1 MINFLRQYWLSTV
14 VIAIILVLCF
24 INTSPLP
31 VVPVRNIDKLVHT
44 IMFLGLS
51 GVIFFDG
58 TRYLRFSISKM
69 QIFWSVFFFPTI
81 LGGVIEILQ
90 GILTKSR
97 SGDWFDFLF
106 DVFGTIFGWGI
117 VLLINHYYLEKKI
130 VRQD

>member
-1 MINFLRQYWLSTV
+1 
-14 VIAIILVLCF
+14 
-24 INTSPLP
+24 
-31 VVPVRNIDKLVHT
+31 VPVRNIDKLVHT

-58 TRYLRFSISKM
+58 TRYLRFPISKM
-69 QIFWSVFFFPTI
+69 QIFWSVFLFPTL

-90 GILTKSR
+90 GIITKSR

-117 VLLINHYYLEKKI
+117 ALLINHYYLEKKI
-130 VRQD
+130 VRQDRNLQFK